1 MQMHLTDDDV
11 IKILKL
17 IEESQFS
24 SLELEYGDLKLK
36 VFKNGNFPG
45 QLASEQ
51 QQSPQKE
58 ATAAVVAGGAPGPAS
73 EQKTDFD
80 SHEGKPDEGEGLIA
94 IKAPMVGT
102 FYCSPEPG
110 AEPFVDLDSGRNVQV
125 EKDTIVGLIE
135 TMKVFS
141 SVAAGIRGEIVR
153 QLVKNSQFVEY
164 NQPLFLVRPGEEE
177 DQ

>member
-1 MQMHLTDDDV
+1 MHLTDDDV

-17 IEESQFS
+17 IEESEFG
-24 SLELEYGDLKLK
+24 LMELEYGDLKLK
-36 VFKNGNFPG
+36 VLKKGNCLG
-45 QLASEQ
+45 QFASEQ
-51 QQSPQKE
+51 QQSPQE
-58 ATAAVVAGGAPGPAS
+58 VAVAAEDTDSSAS
-73 EQKTDFD
+73 EQKMGPDLKD
-80 SHEGKPDEGEGLIA
+80 GKAAEEEGLVA

-110 AEPFVDLDSGRNVQV
+110 AKPFVDLDSGRNVQV

-141 SVAAGIRGEIVR
+141 SVAAGISGEIVK

-164 NQPLFLVRPGEEE
+164 NQPLFLVRPEGEQ
-177 DQ
+177 DK